1 MRMHRAIV
9 AVLLLHTLLSPLLA
23 QEPDVQPYFSLT
35 SDRTYLPG
43 EKVEVAVYS
52 HNVNALQFRI
62 YRVNDPIKF
71 FSQLQE
77 MHSFGG
83 QAPRMPKQA
92 HTWLERFHAWKH
104 RIWAWVRDFIRA
116 LEKHGELKRIPFE
129 VDPDLEITE
138 FADRSVG
145 RRRADPEPRHARR
158 QHRQRLAGG

>member
-1 MRMHRAIV
+1 MRTPRPLIV
-9 AVLLLHTLLSPLLA
+9 ILLLLSLLCPLA
-23 QEPDVQPYFSLT
+23 GQEQQQDPQPFFSLS

-43 EKVEVAVYS
+43 EKAEVAVYS
-52 HNVNALQFRI
+52 HNVSVLQFRV
-62 YRVNDPIKF
+62 YRVNDPVKF

-116 LEKHGELKRIPFE
+116 QFSPDARHEIRLWRTARIRATKE
-129 VDPDLEITE
+129 
-138 FADRSVG
+138 RSPG
-145 RRRADPEPRHARR
+145 
-158 QHRQRLAGG
+158 